1 MSKIHAWPEVLYSG
15 HMSADPNRRFED
27 RSASQQRF
35 LSLFLRSEREIFRY
49 VAALVPNVAD
59 AEDIVQQT
67 ALALWEKF
75 DSYDPTHRLPE
86 ALREL
91 LKAEE
96 LYSQDSDLHNAM
108 GLVYMAIERNDLA
121 VRHFKKAI
129 QLKPKDSNA
138 KNNLGVVYM
147 NMKQWDKAIPYF
159 EEVSKD
165 LVYSTPHYPLLNLGW
180 VYYNKNN
187 YDLSGQYYL
196 KALKLRPNYD
206 DALYGLGRT
215 YLAMGKIPEA
225 INRIEA
231 AIRISSNKPRY
242 HYDLASAY
250 VKSGEFK
257 KASSAYKR
265 VIELVPNTPL
275 AFDSLKKIE
284 RIKVDM

>member
-1 MSKIHAWPEVLYSG
+1 MDRTITALTMKKYRSPAVFLLLGLTLFACVESPEVKRDKMVNSRNLGIEYYY
-15 HMSADPNRRFED
+15 
-27 RSASQQRF
+27 QRK
-35 LSLFLRSEREIFRY
+35 Y
-49 VAALVPNVAD
+49 PD
-59 AEDIVQQT
+59 
-67 ALALWEKF
+67 
-75 DSYDPTHRLPE
+75 

-96 LYSQDSDLHNAM
+96 LYSQDGDLHNAL

-138 KNNLGVVYM
+138 KNNLGVAYM
-147 NMKQWDKAIPYF
+147 NMKQWDNAIPYF

-165 LVYSTPHYPLLNLGW
+165 LVYNTPHYPLINLGW
-180 VYYNKNN
+180 VYYNKEN
-187 YDLSGQYYL
+187 YNLSEQYYL

-242 HYDLASAY
+242 HYDLALAY

-257 KASSAYKR
+257 KASGAYRR
-265 VIELVPNTPL
+265 VVELVPNTPL
-275 AFDSLKKIE
+275 AFEASEKLKGIE
-284 RIKVDM
+284 KKR